1 MKWNHGIMES
11 WNHGIFKKIVT
22 SKKNIGYYYNKNNM
36 VNFTLTGLNQA
47 FTLDTSG
54 VLAGEAPAEFLDVS
68 AVAVYNIKLSDM
80 QNVFKFQ
87 TDSFDVNNVD
97 ASDIKYYVFSE
108 NPNWPTNLVIN
119 PANADMSHNAMFATG
134 GEIVANRNKVKHDFV
149 RYLAY
154 KLFNTAHGVDLFSN
168 ETQLLA
174 DLVTK
179 GATAHTAIKTAL
191 AAVNTTASDLS
202 ANVDVDGRFY
212 ATNTK
217 PENTTN
223 NFSRELLRQ
232 IAHAAPQRF
241 HGISDISGVQSIPL
255 AVNDSIN
262 FKVSISSYPAQHTLT
277 SRASAFDIRVYQI
290 KLILKEDVFFDN
302 GGGVVVPIESDN
314 GSAYP
319 YHS

>member
-1 MKWNHGIMES
+1 
-11 WNHGIFKKIVT
+11 
-22 SKKNIGYYYNKNNM
+22 M
-36 VNFTLTGLNQA
+36 VNFTLTGLNQT
-47 FTLDTSG
+47 FTLDASG

-80 QNVFKFQ
+80 LNVFKFQ

-134 GEIVANRNKVKHDFV
+134 GEIVENRNKVKHDFV
-149 RYLAY
+149 RYLAF

-168 ETQLLA
+168 ETELLTDIVA
-174 DLVTK
+174 K

-191 AAVNTTASDLS
+191 SAVNTTASDLS
-202 ANVDVDGRFY
+202 GNVDVNGLFY
-212 ATNTK
+212 ATNTV
-217 PENTTN
+217 PANTTH

-232 IAHAAPQRF
+232 VANAAPERF
-241 HGISDISGVQSIPL
+241 YNISDISGVQSIPL

-262 FKVSISSYPAQHTLT
+262 FKVSIAAYPAQHTLT
-277 SRASAFDIRVYQI
+277 SRATAFDNRVYQI
-290 KLILKEDVFFDN
+290 KLILKADIHATNVTPVEA
-302 GGGVVVPIESDN
+302 GN

-319 YHS
+319 YHPPA